1 VKKLLMWTLAAAT
14 LAPAAMAQQ
23 PMNVLVININRQ
35 LVSALQNFAGF
46 NPANPYAEVLI
57 LNPSASVDGYRI
69 HLTFTDSQGVTHDIL
84 RDSISQPAADGR
96 PIMEVFW
103 IDAATVSAT
112 VTPYKLQTGAVTAP

>member
-1 VKKLLMWTLAAAT
+1 MWTLAAAT
-14 LAPAAMAQQ
+14 FAPAAWAQQ

-35 LVSALQNFAGF
+35 LVSVLQNFAGF
-46 NPANPYAEVLI
+46 NTANPYAEVLI

-69 HLTFTDSQGVTHDIL
+69 HLTFIDSQGVTHDVL
-84 RDSISQPAADGR
+84 RDSISQPAPDGR

-112 VTPYKLQTGAVTAP
+112 VTPYKLQTGSVTAP